1 MSDVVYN
8 RTSSLW
14 ACCRE
19 NPDHGSKIT
28 DCTKPGNITFQASTP
43 ETLLAEVFSDT
54 TESSTTQPLSSSTAL
69 ILMTSQDSNSSNSDI
84 GMKAGIGLVTALLIV
99 FLLCSLGWLI
109 IRRRRNGSY
118 LKSGS
123 VLEKN
128 GDDRASVKSSRDEEV
143 AYNELGQNQIR
154 TTELEGHLK
163 GLQLLELK
171 G

>member
-14 ACCRE
+14 ACCRK
-19 NPDHGSKIT
+19 NPDNGSKIT
-28 DCTKPGNITFQASTP
+28 DCTNPGNITFQASPP
-43 ETLLAEVFSDT
+43 EALLAEVFSDT
-54 TESSTTQPLSSSTAL
+54 TESSTTQPLSSN
-69 ILMTSQDSNSSNSDI
+69 SNI
-84 GMKAGIGLVTALLIV
+84 GLKAGIGLVTGLLIV

-123 VLEKN
+123 VPGKN
-128 GDDRASVKSSRDEEV
+128 GDDRASVKSTLGRDEEL
-143 AYNELGQNQIR
+143 AYSELEQNQIR
-154 TTELEGHLK
+154 TTELEGQPK
-163 GLQLLELK
+163 LLELK